1 MLFRVCRNGLPARWV
16 VLVEDELYGEYS
28 DKVQALLDAME
39 AARDAQAVG
48 REAEVWDA
56 DGVRR
61 VY

>member
-48 REAEVWDA
+48 RKAEVWDA

>member
-1 MLFRVCRNGLPARWV
+1 MLFRVSRDGLPARWV

-39 AARDAQAVG
+39 AARDAQAAG